1 MKVSMIDYNKELHK
15 TYRAKV
21 FSNLNEAHSVGK
33 HSLDALVV
41 QDDGLVSDTP
51 KQSVIVGKKA
61 GTEAVAFI
69 ALMHHG
75 DFLGRL
81 AILIDRD
88 TSKDRL
94 DGSGASLIE
103 VLKTEHVTSA
113 LL

>member
-1 MKVSMIDYNKELHK
+1 MKVSMTEYSRELYK

-21 FSNLNEAHSVGK
+21 FSNLNEAHSVRK

-41 QDDGLVSDTP
+41 QDDGLVSETP
-51 KQSVIVGKKA
+51 KQSVIVGEEARTK
-61 GTEAVAFI
+61 AVAFV

-88 TSKDRL
+88 TSEDRL